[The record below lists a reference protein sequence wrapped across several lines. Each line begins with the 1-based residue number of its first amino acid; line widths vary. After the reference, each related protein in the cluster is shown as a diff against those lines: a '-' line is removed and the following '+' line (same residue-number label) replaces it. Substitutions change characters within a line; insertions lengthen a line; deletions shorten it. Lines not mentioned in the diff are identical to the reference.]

1 MTVRSTTTARRTAA
15 APTASRAVASM
26 SSLDVRRGGLR
37 LVQVHDDLARV
48 TRPNGE
54 VVGYVERLTDGPVVR
69 WRAKRFLPRQR
80 RFEVVADLWDRED
93 AVDVFRWS

>member
-1 MTVRSTTTARRTAA
+1 VTPRTTRRTAA
-15 APTASRAVASM
+15 APPATASRAVASLAP
-26 SSLDVRRGGLR
+26 LDVRRGGLR
-37 LVQVHDDLARV
+37 LVQLHDDLARV

-54 VVGYVERLTDGPVVR
+54 VAGYVERVVDAGGER

-80 RFEVVADLWDRED
+80 RFDDVAEFWSRDD

>member
-1 MTVRSTTTARRTAA
+1 VTPRTTRRTAA
-15 APTASRAVASM
+15 ARPATASRAVASLAP
-26 SSLDVRRGGLR
+26 LDVRRGGLR
-37 LVQVHDDLARV
+37 LVQLHDDLARV

-54 VVGYVERLTDGPVVR
+54 VAGYVERIVDAGGER

-80 RFEVVADLWDRED
+80 RFDDVAEFWSRDD